1 METRS
6 AHHKSKWGT
15 HAPLWCD
22 ECKRA
27 HDGSE
32 ADARTLLGDHGSIGA
47 FGYAWCEREGAYHL
61 NTVKRA
67 LPDGRVV
74 GSLAE
79 LWTQAGGQP
88 QRECFRTAPTVADA
102 YNHDSPAQRFA
113 ARYESQRTHNAP
125 MLRGGGSVAKVDA
138 PHVVLTLGARHALR
152 AANEWG
158 TPERTQERERE
169 IAALRARIDARG

>member
-15 HAPLWCD
+15 HAPMWCD
-22 ECKRA
+22 ECERA

-32 ADARTLLGDHGSIGA
+32 ADARTLLGERGSIGA

-88 QRECFRTAPTVADA
+88 QRPVRVRTNAART
-102 YNHDSPAQRFA
+102 FA
-113 ARYESQRTHNAP
+113 ATYESQRTHNAP

-138 PHVVLTLGARHALR
+138 PHVVLTIGARHALR

-158 TPERTQERERE
+158 TPERTAERERE
-169 IAALRARIDARG
+169 IAALRARINARG